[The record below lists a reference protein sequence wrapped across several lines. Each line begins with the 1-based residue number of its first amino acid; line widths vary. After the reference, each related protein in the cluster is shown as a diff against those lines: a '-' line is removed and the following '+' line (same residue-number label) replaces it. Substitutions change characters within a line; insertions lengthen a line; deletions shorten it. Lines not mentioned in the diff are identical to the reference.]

1 MEKIVEAKD
10 LAPKT
15 SFIFQQFKLSNSSM
29 QGASNLVILVFSSPW
44 YKHFFIFF
52 LVIMWSR
59 DLQRAYFRFA
69 KISENVFL
77 IFM

>member
-29 QGASNLVILVFSSPW
+29 QGASNLVILVFSSP
-44 YKHFFIFF
+44 
-52 LVIMWSR
+52 
-59 DLQRAYFRFA
+59 
-69 KISENVFL
+69 
-77 IFM
+77 